1 MAIRASL
8 FTPQI
13 LPKQLKSPKQPNPV
27 TPLFLLQNRN
37 RARKS
42 HLCFSSSSSSSN
54 RPIDADL
61 PPELSSELASEVARI
76 KGSLLQREKAMK
88 KSRETLFV
96 DLCQYLGLGAEEA
109 KKRWREMGEE
119 ERLECLRMF
128 VADWGLSFHPLS
140 LKSVKE
146 MVDEHLAEETPP
158 PTSASS
164 FSFPDFRRMMNF
176 S

>member
-1 MAIRASL
+1 M
-8 FTPQI
+8 
-13 LPKQLKSPKQPNPV
+13 
-27 TPLFLLQNRN
+27 
-37 RARKS
+37 
-42 HLCFSSSSSSSN
+42 
-54 RPIDADL
+54 
-61 PPELSSELASEVARI
+61 E
-76 KGSLLQREKAMK
+76 

-96 DLCQYLGLGAEEA
+96 DLCQYLGLRAEEA
-109 KKRWREMGEE
+109 KKRWKEMGEE

-158 PTSASS
+158 PISS
-164 FSFPDFRRMMNF
+164 SFFSFPDFRRMMNF